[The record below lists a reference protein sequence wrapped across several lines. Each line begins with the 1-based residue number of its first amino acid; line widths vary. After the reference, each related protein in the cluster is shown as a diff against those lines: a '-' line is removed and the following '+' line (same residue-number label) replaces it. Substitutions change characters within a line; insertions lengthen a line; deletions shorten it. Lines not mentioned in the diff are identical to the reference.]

1 MNALTPAARRV
12 WRDVARAGAVL
23 SAVMLGVGLVGSL
36 TASALPPGSA
46 ATGGQTLSVT
56 SGNATTAWKLQLT
69 SPNNVCP
76 GDGLAGYKWSTY
88 MVPAAVDA
96 GTLTYNSLGPI
107 APSGV
112 TFTQPLFS
120 STGSPIVAKSP
131 GLGDGLITGTPANYS
146 FSAIATLPVP
156 NGTYKIGYACTKD
169 GQTERY
175 WETSITVSNATASG
189 FDFGAAASPTTTT
202 TAAPTTT
209 AGGATTTTVAGATTT
224 TVSGATTTTAA
235 GATTTTVRATTTT
248 TAGSGTSTTTT
259 LAGSL
264 SPTTTIKAVTL
275 PGTFPVTGSSSSWPL
290 AVWALLLLAFGRIAI
305 LLARPLRVLPPK
317 RR

>member
-156 NGTYKIGYACTKD
+156 NGNYKIGYACTKD

-189 FDFGAAASPTTTT
+189 FDFGAAAAPTTTT

-209 AGGATTTTVAGATTT
+209 AGTTT
-224 TVSGATTTTAA
+224 TVSGATTTTTSA
-235 GATTTTVRATTTT
+235 GATTTTVKATTTT
-248 TAGSGTSTTTT
+248 TAATTTTTAAGSGTSTTTT

-275 PGTFPVTGSSSSWPL
+275 PGTFPVTGSSSWPL

-317 RR
+317 R